1 MTHGILA
8 HLTGPGIEPADHAL
22 LNPRVPDVALRI
34 LREAMRLAVGR
45 HFELAH
51 PTRARIETA
60 EPELIISDVMMET
73 ATEGYAVSG
82 AVKMHEMLG
91 DGRIPLIM
99 VSSIESSPDDLF
111 PRSEELGVIRP
122 DYYLTKPLDIPRFL
136 EIVKKIAHRIPA

>member
-1 MTHGILA
+1 MILVIDDDRDFLA
-8 HLTGPGIEPADHAL
+8 SVTAL
-22 LNPRVPDVALRI
+22 LESEGYDVVTAGSGKEGLAKI
-34 LREAMRLAVGR
+34 EA
-45 HFELAH
+45 
-51 PTRARIETA
+51 A

-99 VSSIESSPDDLF
+99 VSSIAASPDDLF

-136 EIVKKIAHRIPA
+136 EIVRKTVRRVPA

>member
-1 MTHGILA
+1 MILVIDDDRDFLA
-8 HLTGPGIEPADHAL
+8 SVEAL
-22 LNPRVPDVALRI
+22 LKSEGYDVVTAASG
-34 LREAMRLAVGR
+34 REG
-45 HFELAH
+45 
-51 PTRARIETA
+51 RARIETA

-136 EIVKKIAHRIPA
+136 EIVKKIAHRVPA

>member
-1 MTHGILA
+1 MILVIDDDRDFLA
-8 HLTGPGIEPADHAL
+8 SVEAL
-22 LNPRVPDVALRI
+22 LKSEGYDVVTAASGK
-34 LREAMRLAVGR
+34 EGLAKI
-45 HFELAH
+45 A
-51 PTRARIETA
+51 TA

-82 AVKMHEMLG
+82 AVKMHEMMG